1 MLEPSSPRT
10 FFVKSRPRRS
20 GVSLERD
27 VRRTSSCFVLELTIG
42 AVGGA
47 HLAAGI
53 SNPSSAFQATSF
65 LSEHCKVRIAALM
78 PTLCR
83 SHFSLAIVHPL
94 LTALLRC
101 RGV

>member
-1 MLEPSSPRT
+1 MLEPSSPCT

-20 GVSLERD
+20 GVSLEWD
-27 VRRTSSCFVLELTIG
+27 VRLISSRSVLELTLG

-53 SNPSSAFQATSF
+53 SNPSPAFQATSF
-65 LSEHCKVRIAALM
+65 LSKHRKVRISMLM

-83 SHFSLAIVHPL
+83 SHLSLAIVHPL
-94 LTALLRC
+94 LTALLGY